1 MPTYVEIEDD
11 YDNKRS
17 SHLYNFLMAMIY
29 MIFLFW
35 AIILAMKVQNN
46 ENKILHM
53 IFALLASPV
62 YILSY
67 YLSQYKD

>member
-1 MPTYVEIEDD
+1 MTTYIEIDD
-11 YDNKRS
+11 DDKKS
-17 SHLYNFLMAMIY
+17 CHLYNFLMAIIY

-46 ENKILHM
+46 ENKIIHM
-53 IFALLASPV
+53 IFALIASPI

-67 YLSQYKD
+67 YLCQYKE